1 MSISPVADRSLS
13 SSRRVTL
20 SPASARSLMLAA
32 IHDDDDNDTLPA
44 AAPSAGTLASVVS
57 SEQYDDADEDAE
69 LIVIDSGDRDPLAGL
84 GALGVAVSD
93 SDDIALLSGAMS
105 AKVGTSPD
113 FLLLDADEPAAETV
127 FPPVVAASAEGR
139 DDDDEE
145 VLAVGTAEGGF
156 DDALVRRKGEW
167 RAEFGLGVHDPHA
180 PPSSSSSSSSSSF
193 SSVTSS
199 TAGGFVGIEGLFLGP
214 VAAAAS
220 DASEPPSCDDVD
232 RQAAAFGSELDALL
246 ASDAGTCAAPPA
258 GPTGPGVGAESHR
271 GACDA
276 GSDRSSPSSDNG
288 DAMYEDEEED
298 AGAGDGSEGLLAAA
312 GVSLE
317 QVLVDVDS
325 LAVDSLATETDARGA
340 APLAAASPPPALQ
353 PQPQGPGGVG
363 FLQRFVEFCQGQQ
376 LPLALPLPGLGL
388 GLASPLAPP
397 CESLS
402 VGMDV
407 DGEDGGPLGRGDD
420 ADDATPSPVVGLGP
434 GPAASGPKAHPEL
447 VRRRGGEGDE
457 EEKGSR
463 GDSASKKSKKNTSPL
478 EEPLATAGDD
488 DVGAAAAG
496 AAAVSVALDTAFL
509 TFAAPASVEEAERRA
524 CARLAVRQ
532 QVAYW
537 KYRWEVCSHHA
548 AAMARAKAPSSG
560 SSHTLTADSRP
571 VTN

>member
-1 MSISPVADRSLS
+1 
-13 SSRRVTL
+13 
-20 SPASARSLMLAA
+20 
-32 IHDDDDNDTLPA
+32 
-44 AAPSAGTLASVVS
+44 
-57 SEQYDDADEDAE
+57 
-69 LIVIDSGDRDPLAGL
+69 
-84 GALGVAVSD
+84 
-93 SDDIALLSGAMS
+93 
-105 AKVGTSPD
+105 
-113 FLLLDADEPAAETV
+113 
-127 FPPVVAASAEGR
+127 
-139 DDDDEE
+139 
-145 VLAVGTAEGGF
+145 
-156 DDALVRRKGEW
+156 
-167 RAEFGLGVHDPHA
+167 
-180 PPSSSSSSSSSSF
+180 
-193 SSVTSS
+193 
-199 TAGGFVGIEGLFLGP
+199 
-214 VAAAAS
+214 
-220 DASEPPSCDDVD
+220 
-232 RQAAAFGSELDALL
+232 
-246 ASDAGTCAAPPA
+246 
-258 GPTGPGVGAESHR
+258 
-271 GACDA
+271 
-276 GSDRSSPSSDNG
+276 
-288 DAMYEDEEED
+288 
-298 AGAGDGSEGLLAAA
+298 
-312 GVSLE
+312 
-317 QVLVDVDS
+317 
-325 LAVDSLATETDARGA
+325 LATETDARGA
-340 APLAAASPPPALQ
+340 APLGATSPPPTLQ
-353 PQPQGPGGVG
+353 PQPLAQGPGGVG

-388 GLASPLAPP
+388 GLASPPAPLAPP
-397 CESLS
+397 CDSSS

-407 DGEDGGPLGRGDD
+407 DGEDEEGCVAGMDGGAPMGRGDD

-457 EEKGSR
+457 EEKGSG